1 MNPRLVNPILVNPR
15 LVNPR
20 LQLNPVLAKA
30 ALLASAVLIVIST
43 WGQTAAQTPPDS
55 KPAAETLNAFAKT
68 DRFAGKAL
76 LKSKN
81 GRAQEVSAVLQNW
94 ALHGRIQV
102 EKFPEHNFLV
112 VYLHSG
118 KVTATIDGKPEQ
130 HKGGD
135 FWTVPAGASMSLQ
148 VTSESALLETLA
160 LKK

>member
-1 MNPRLVNPILVNPR
+1 MPKP
-15 LVNPR
+15 
-20 LQLNPVLAKA
+20 
-30 ALLASAVLIVIST
+30 ALLATAVLLAVSSCA
-43 WGQTAAQTPPDS
+43 QVAAQTPPDS
-55 KPAAETLNAFAKT
+55 KPTAENANAFAKT

-81 GRAQEVSAVLQNW
+81 GRPQEVSAVVQNW
-94 ALHGRIQV
+94 ALHGRIKV

-118 KVTATIDGKPEQ
+118 KVTATIDGKPEP

-135 FWTVPAGASMSLQ
+135 FWTVPAGATMSLQ
-148 VTSESALLETLA
+148 VTSESALLQTLA